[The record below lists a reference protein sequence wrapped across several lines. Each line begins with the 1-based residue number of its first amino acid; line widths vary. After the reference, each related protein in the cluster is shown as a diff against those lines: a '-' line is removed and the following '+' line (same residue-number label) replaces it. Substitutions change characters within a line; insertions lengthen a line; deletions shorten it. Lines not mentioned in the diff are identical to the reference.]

1 MPRCS
6 SSANDAVQPDCFI
19 TNSRQGDDGVA
30 MSGLSSESARPA
42 RCDRPEQHL
51 RVVGGVAV
59 TLVADSLNRRRRLA
73 HNTGHSMDAAGN
85 MAFTAEEVR
94 GSIENLVGATHIP
107 LGIAGPIRV
116 NGA

>member
-1 MPRCS
+1 MTPQTTDGDGAALLQIMG
-6 SSANDAVQPDCFI
+6 ANP
-19 TNSRQGDDGVA
+19 A
-30 MSGLSSESARPA
+30 M
-42 RCDRPEQHL
+42 
-51 RVVGGVAV
+51 
-59 TLVADSLNRRRRLA
+59 RRAWLA